1 MISALYHSRKSTF
14 GQPMS
19 KNCLDKLGLSYYLGQ
34 KSYIDCQEE
43 IKMKKTLSLLL
54 SLALVG
60 SLAACG
66 PKAPEAIPPASL

>member
-1 MISALYHSRKSTF
+1 
-14 GQPMS
+14 MS
-19 KNCLDKLGLSYYLGQ
+19 KNCLDKLGLTYYIILGL
-34 KSYIDCQEE
+34 KSYMNCQEE